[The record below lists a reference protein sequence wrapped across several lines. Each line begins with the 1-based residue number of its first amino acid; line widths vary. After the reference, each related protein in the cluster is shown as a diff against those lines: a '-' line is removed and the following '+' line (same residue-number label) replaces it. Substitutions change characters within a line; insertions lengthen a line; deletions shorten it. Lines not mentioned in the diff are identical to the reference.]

1 MSETILIGSLIF
13 IFIWVLSAIVINRI
27 VQKKIKEVEFQE
39 IYRML
44 VYYLIFDFIG
54 ELLD

>member
-27 VQKKIKEVEFQE
+27 VQKKITEVEFKE